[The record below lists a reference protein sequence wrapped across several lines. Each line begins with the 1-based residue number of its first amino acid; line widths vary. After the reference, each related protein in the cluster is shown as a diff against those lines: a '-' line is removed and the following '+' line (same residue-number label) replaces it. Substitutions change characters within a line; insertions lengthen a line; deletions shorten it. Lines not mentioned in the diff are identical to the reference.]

1 MTMKP
6 AIIPQ
11 KHDLDRVVVFGTVV
25 IATILVL
32 GIIDHIRGLKL
43 SAIILYFFAGAIAL
57 IVLYRKLGYSRFL
70 NTTVVL
76 VINFFVTLT
85 SMAEGLKTGGY
96 LFILPAIFGL
106 VFMLGNTRE
115 YQVEVITY
123 FAISIFAF
131 AFAILCIPEKSSW
144 QVISEDIYQ
153 QMFITNT
160 LTVVILCALFA
171 YFGIH
176 FEREIY
182 AKLVNEKNKAEQH
195 EKMILEQ
202 NKQLKD
208 IAFISSHT
216 LRAPLTNIL
225 GLTALINQNAHD
237 IETNTIVIAGIA
249 SSAKELDEAIHNMVS
264 KTGSLIQQ
272 DQPFT
277 YLQQDLQKDILD

>member
-6 AIIPQ
+6 TIIPQ

-25 IATILVL
+25 IATILIL
-32 GIIDHIRGLKL
+32 GIIDHIRGLTI
-43 SAIILYFFAGAIAL
+43 SAIILYFFAGAIGL
-57 IVLYRKLGYSRFL
+57 IVLYRKLGYNRFL
-70 NTTVVL
+70 NTAVVL
-76 VINFFVTLT
+76 VINFFVVLAA
-85 SMAEGLKTGGY
+85 MAEGLKTGGY

-115 YQVEVITY
+115 YQVAIITY
-123 FAISIFAF
+123 FTISILAF
-131 AFAILCIPEKSSW
+131 AFAVLCIPEKSSW
-144 QVISEDIYQ
+144 QVISEDIYE

-160 LTVVILCALFA
+160 LAVVILCALFA
-171 YFGIH
+171 YFGIY

-182 AKLVNEKNKAEQH
+182 VKLLDEKNKAEQH

-225 GLTALINQNAHD
+225 GLTALINQNPHD

-249 SSAKELDEAIHNMVS
+249 SSAKELDQAIHNMVS

-277 YLQQDLQKDILD
+277 YLQQDLQKDILG